1 MFELTLYMA
10 GIIIMMI
17 AFAIR
22 TENADIAPAILLSVF
37 WPISIL
43 AMIFIKCLWV
53 INWDFDIVD
62 TEYKW
67 PHYRKPTNPAVRG
80 FAINLFKLE
89 FQFWQKRKI

>member
-1 MFELTLYMA
+1 MFELTIYMA

-22 TENADIAPAILLSVF
+22 TTGQDIAPAVLLSIF

-43 AMIFIKCLWV
+43 VMIILKGLWA
-53 INWDFDIVD
+53 INWDIDIVS
-62 TEYKW
+62 TNKW
-67 PHYRKPTNPAVRG
+67 FHYRKPTNPEVRG
-80 FAINLFKLE
+80 FAINIFKLE